1 MARRTTFGKMQRD
14 RDKKAK
20 AAAKIERRRER
31 LAGDDDTDTTDED
44 PPAPSG
50 PELSQAEIIERL
62 EALHARYDDGQISFD
77 DFEEQKAALL
87 ARLAVS

>member
-14 RDKKAK
+14 REKKAK
-20 AAAKIERRRER
+20 AAAKEERRRER
-31 LAGDDDTDTTDED
+31 LSGGDDEETPEEVAPAGD
-44 PPAPSG
+44 G
-50 PELSQAEIIERL
+50 PELSQAEVIERL